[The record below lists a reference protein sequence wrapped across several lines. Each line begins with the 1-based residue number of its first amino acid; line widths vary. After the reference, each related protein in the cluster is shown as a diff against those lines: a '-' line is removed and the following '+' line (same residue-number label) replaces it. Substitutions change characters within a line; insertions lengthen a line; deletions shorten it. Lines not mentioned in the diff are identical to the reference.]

1 MDRTSIGAWKSVAR
15 LAAHSSAKITKSD
28 KRLVD
33 VAPTPIFSRF
43 KRLYNGM
50 ICMVEVLGS
59 VFARRRITAADMAAL
74 QAEAQVNPV
83 AASGQTLLATVGS
96 SRFDIFNVV

>member
-1 MDRTSIGAWKSVAR
+1 
-15 LAAHSSAKITKSD
+15 
-28 KRLVD
+28 
-33 VAPTPIFSRF
+33 
-43 KRLYNGM
+43 
-50 ICMVEVLGS
+50 MVEVLGS

-96 SRFDIFNVV
+96 SRFDIFNVG